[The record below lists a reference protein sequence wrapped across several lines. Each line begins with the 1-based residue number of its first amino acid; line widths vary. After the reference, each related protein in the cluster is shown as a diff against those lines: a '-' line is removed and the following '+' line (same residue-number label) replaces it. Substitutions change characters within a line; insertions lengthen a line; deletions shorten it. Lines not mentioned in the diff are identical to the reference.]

1 MADLG
6 KKPLLALTVV
16 LGLLITRQSRAQ
28 AQTAG
33 AAPLTFEVASI
44 KPSDPS
50 RPDTGLHRSNAKF
63 AATNHT
69 LKRLIAFA
77 YDVELFQIS
86 GGPAW
91 VNSDGYDVTAK
102 TPDDVAHHKG
112 PNDDKKMVQ
121 ALLSDRFK
129 LTMHT
134 ESRELPI
141 YALVIGKNGSKFEIA
156 KPHVGSSGVTGR
168 GETHWTFTEAPLS
181 LLVHVLS
188 QRLGRPVVD
197 RTGLTAHYDFKLE
210 WSPDPTSSEPRDS
223 GSSASDPAGPTLFT
237 AIQEQLGLRLEA
249 QKGPV
254 EVLVIDHV
262 DRPSEN

>member
-6 KKPLLALTVV
+6 KKPLLATGV
-16 LGLLITRQSRAQ
+16 LLGVLVSPADRAQ
-28 AQTAG
+28 TPG
-33 AAPLTFEVASI
+33 PLTFEVASI
-44 KPSDPS
+44 KPSDPN

-91 VNSDGYDVTAK
+91 VNSEGYDVTAK

-112 PNDDKKMVQ
+112 LDDDKVMVQ

-129 LTMHT
+129 LTLHN

-141 YALVIGKNGSKFEIA
+141 YALVIGKNGSKLEIA
-156 KPHVGSSGVTGR
+156 KPQNGSSDVRGR
-168 GETHWTFTEAPLS
+168 GRTQFIFTNVPLS
-181 LLVHVLS
+181 SLVHVLS

-210 WSPDPTSSEPRDS
+210 WSPDQTSSDSRDS
-223 GSSASDPAGPTLFT
+223 VSSAPDPAGPTLFT

-254 EVLVIDHV
+254 QIFVIDHV
-262 DRPSEN
+262 ERPSEN

>member
-6 KKPLLALTVV
+6 KKPLLALAV
-16 LGLLITRQSRAQ
+16 LLGVLISPPNRAQ
-28 AQTAG
+28 TQ
-33 AAPLTFEVASI
+33 APLTFEVASI
-44 KPSDPS
+44 KPSDPNN
-50 RPDTGLHRSNAKF
+50 RDIGLHRSNTRF

-69 LKRLIAFA
+69 LKQLIAFA

-91 VNSDGYDVTAK
+91 VNSDGFDITAK
-102 TPDDVAHHKG
+102 IPDEVAHHKG
-112 PNDDKKMVQ
+112 PDDDKGMVQ
-121 ALLSDRFK
+121 ALLSDRLK
-129 LTMHT
+129 LTMHS

-141 YALVIGKNGSKFEIA
+141 YALVIGKIGSKLQLA

-168 GETHWTFTEAPLS
+168 GWTHWTFTEAPLS
-181 LLVHVLS
+181 SLVHVLS

-210 WSPDPTSSEPRDS
+210 WTPDPTSSEPRDF

-249 QKGPV
+249 LKGPV
-254 EVLVIDHV
+254 EIFVIDHV
-262 DRPSEN
+262 EKPSEN

>member
-1 MADLG
+1 MADVG
-6 KKPLLALTVV
+6 KKPLLATAV
-16 LGLLITRQSRAQ
+16 LLGGLISPTNRAQ
-28 AQTAG
+28 TPAL
-33 AAPLTFEVASI
+33 LTFEVASI
-44 KPSDPS
+44 KPSDPN

-102 TPDDVAHHKG
+102 TPDDIAHHKG
-112 PNDDKKMVQ
+112 PDDDKVMVQ

-129 LTMHT
+129 LTLHS

-141 YALVIGKNGSKFEIA
+141 YVLVIGKNGSKLEIA
-156 KPHVGSSGVTGR
+156 KPLGGSSDVRGR
-168 GETHWTFTEAPLS
+168 GTQFIFTGVPLS
-181 LLVHVLS
+181 SLVHVLS

-210 WSPDPTSSEPRDS
+210 WAPDQTSSDSRDS
-223 GSSASDPAGPTLFT
+223 VSSAPDPAGPTLFT

-254 EVLVIDHV
+254 QIFVIDHV
-262 DRPSEN
+262 ERPSEN

>member
-1 MADLG
+1 MVDFG
-6 KKPLLALTVV
+6 KKALLAGTVL
-16 LGLLITRQSRAQ
+16 LGLVISSDSRAQ
-28 AQTAG
+28 SQSGVTS
-33 AAPLTFEVASI
+33 PLTFEVASI
-44 KPSDPS
+44 KPSDPN
-50 RPDTGLHRSNAKF
+50 RPDTGLHRTNAKF

-112 PNDDKKMVQ
+112 PDDDKVMVQ

-129 LTMHT
+129 LTLHN

-141 YALVIGKNGSKFEIA
+141 YALVIGKNGSKLEIA

-181 LLVHVLS
+181 SLA
-188 QRLGRPVVD
+188 RPFAAVG
-197 RTGLTAHYDFKLE
+197 TPCG
-210 WSPDPTSSEPRDS
+210 
-223 GSSASDPAGPTLFT
+223 GSY
-237 AIQEQLGLRLEA
+237 
-249 QKGPV
+249 
-254 EVLVIDHV
+254 
-262 DRPSEN
+262 RPHRPL